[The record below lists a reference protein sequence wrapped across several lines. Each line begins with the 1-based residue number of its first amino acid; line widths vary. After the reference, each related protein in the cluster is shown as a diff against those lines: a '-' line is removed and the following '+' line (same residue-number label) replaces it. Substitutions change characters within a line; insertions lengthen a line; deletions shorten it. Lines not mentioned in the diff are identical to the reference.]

1 VPNADLIEVAD
12 VTDGGDDGAP
22 GAGAAVMAGRR
33 RVRWGRVLFA
43 VAAVVVVYYLVTL
56 FQVWSAGR
64 DHTPATGSADVI
76 VVLGA
81 AQYDGRPSP
90 QLAARLDHG
99 LDLWEQGV
107 APMIMVTGG
116 NRPGDRF
123 TEAEA
128 GFEYLVERGV
138 PADVIMREDVG
149 TTTFGSLQAAAGLLL
164 AQGSPDVVL
173 VTDPYHSLRTR
184 LIADEVGLD
193 PTLSPTPSSVVTGWR
208 AFRRDLEEAGGV
220 ALGRLVGFE
229 RLTELVG

>member
-1 VPNADLIEVAD
+1 M
-12 VTDGGDDGAP
+12 TDGDGDGAP
-22 GAGAAVMAGRR
+22 RPAVAGGRR
-33 RVRWGRVLFA
+33 RVRWGRVVLA
-43 VAAVVVVYYLVTL
+43 VAAVVVAYYLVTL

-64 DHTPATGSADVI
+64 EHTPEVGSADVI

-107 APMIMVTGG
+107 APTIMVTGG

-128 GFEYLVERGV
+128 GFAYLVERGV
-138 PADVIMREDVG
+138 PAEAILREDVG
-149 TTTFGSLQAAAGLLL
+149 TTTYGSLEAAAGLLL
-164 AQGSPDVVL
+164 ARGTPDVVL

-193 PTLSPTPSSVVTGWR
+193 PTLSPTPASVVTGWR
-208 AFRRDLEEAGGV
+208 AFRRDLEEAAGV